1 MEDRRGELLLREV
14 ERRIIQEALAVTG
27 DAEYVVENDTE
38 VIPSKVN
45 SHHSTRNSHFLNDN
59 FDFVGASG

>member
-38 VIPSKVN
+38 LIPSKVN
-45 SHHSTRNSHFLNDN
+45 SHYSTRNSHLINIKPF
-59 FDFVGASG
+59 S